1 MKDTYGKTALDICQD
16 QGCCELIKKYE
27 EKKETYNEYIKG
39 NLPLSL
45 TTIVRGEIL
54 KCKRPFMKLKERY
67 LLIEPFQ
74 GSLIRYE
81 NKSDYPKKPK

>member
-1 MKDTYGKTALDICQD
+1 M
-16 QGCCELIKKYE
+16 IKKYE

-54 KCKRPFMKLKERY
+54 KVKRPFMNLK
-67 LLIEPFQ
+67 
-74 GSLIRYE
+74 
-81 NKSDYPKKPK
+81 